1 MWKEFATLTKEL
13 NQAREQLLER
23 EEEIC
28 ELKAERNNTRLL
40 LEHLECLVSRH
51 ERSLRMTVVKRQASS
66 PAGVSSEVEVL
77 KALKSLFEHHKA
89 LDEKVRE
96 RLKVALDR
104 VASLEEELERSH
116 NENQSL
122 KDKLLKGGGLQH
134 KGLKNGH
141 GDVTPSISTTKRL
154 SNGSIDPDDDVSRV
168 IELQDT
174 LEKQNHELGQAK
186 VRVTDMNIRVAE
198 LEESLAIAQKEMLK
212 AQENAA
218 KYQRD
223 AKEAMAQKE
232 DMEERIATL
241 EKRYLNAQRETTSL
255 HDLNDK
261 LESEL
266 ANKEGDIKQ
275 YEEKMRGMQ
284 ERLDSSEQRL
294 SQSLSKAEALPS
306 VEAELAERM
315 AALSQAEER
324 QGSTE
329 EKLKQLRSELEEC
342 KHELERA
349 REREKMNE
357 EHNKRLSQT
366 VDKLLSESNERLKI
380 HLKERMSALDDK
392 NGLTQELEKT
402 KQTLDEVDGWRTK
415 AEEERDRL
423 RIEIKSLKERLEAE
437 QSTSRSIG
445 GSTTSQAVPDVVMAN
460 AGKSGLPDESV
471 VRRTQKGRVEA
482 LKGNERKQVHTL
494 NEQEW
499 EKAEQA
505 SVLAN
510 IAQAFESETSS
521 PAGDDST
528 DIFSAVDMLS
538 PQGQTD
544 AQTLAAMLQEQL
556 DAINNEIKL
565 IQEEK
570 FSTEQRAEE
579 LEHRVGS
586 VDNIDMYGT
595 SPSHRYWNPEP
606 RSLTRSLPGS
616 MLMMTSS
623 TPDTPQ
629 QGGRGSGDQRDRA
642 SPPQSADS
650 TPVTVRRIHQA
661 EPASPLTS
669 HHKHSASQPHISS
682 LGGAVY
688 GVRERGYD
696 SDVDDVASRPKYV
709 HNRSMSLSESELQY
723 WQKKEP
729 VWQPRSMDFEK
740 PVAKEKETAEV
751 RPIRCE
757 PSPPM
762 SPRSQHL
769 EKMAAAIAA
778 QASQNEQRR
787 NSMESNSTPS
797 PHSSANSSQDSL
809 NKSLQKKQA
818 SGIKGSLGR
827 IFGKKEKP
835 GRRGRDSV
843 DKAHLQEDSA
853 SQDSMAIGVTGQR
866 EQDRRKKKK
875 HELLAEAI
883 RAGTPFALWNGPTV
897 VAWLELWVGMP
908 AWYVAACRANVKSG
922 AIMSALSDTE
932 IQREIGISNPL
943 HRLKLRLAIQE
954 MVSLTS
960 PSAPPTSRTSDNLNA
975 PSQPPPKPTPPP
987 PPPPHPIEQTLAFG
1001 EMGHEWIGN
1010 EWMTSIGLPQYRSTF
1025 MECLVDARMLDH
1037 LTKKDLRGQLKMV
1050 DSFHRNSFQY
1060 GILCLKKVNYDRKEL
1075 ERRREESATEV
1086 KDVLVWSNERV
1097 IKWVCSIGLKE
1108 FANNLKESGVHGAI
1122 LALDETFDVGTLA
1135 LALQIPTQN
1144 TQARQTLEQEFNNL
1158 LTVGTERR
1166 LEEGELGRFR
1176 RGPSWRKMFKS
1187 KEAAAHHRKDKLPLD
1202 MTAGEC
1208 MEAYGPSPGSPTQ
1221 RTMMFPTQRAAPVAH
1236 GVPVLPASPPP
1247 KGPGGGAGIGGGGGG
1262 ATTSPSNTGDLRTY
1276 SC

>member
-1 MWKEFATLTKEL
+1 M
-13 NQAREQLLER
+13 
-23 EEEIC
+23 
-28 ELKAERNNTRLL
+28 
-40 LEHLECLVSRH
+40 
-51 ERSLRMTVVKRQASS
+51 
-66 PAGVSSEVEVL
+66 
-77 KALKSLFEHHKA
+77 
-89 LDEKVRE
+89 
-96 RLKVALDR
+96 
-104 VASLEEELERSH
+104 
-116 NENQSL
+116 
-122 KDKLLKGGGLQH
+122 
-134 KGLKNGH
+134 
-141 GDVTPSISTTKRL
+141 
-154 SNGSIDPDDDVSRV
+154 
-168 IELQDT
+168 
-174 LEKQNHELGQAK
+174 
-186 VRVTDMNIRVAE
+186 
-198 LEESLAIAQKEMLK
+198 AQKEMLK
-212 AQENAA
+212 AQESAA

-261 LESEL
+261 LEAEL
-266 ANKEGDIKQ
+266 ASREADVKQ
-275 YEEKMRGMQ
+275 YEDKQRGMQ
-284 ERLDSSEQRL
+284 ERLDASEQRL

-306 VEAELAERM
+306 VEAELADRM

-324 QGSTE
+324 QGNTE
-329 EKLKQLRSELEEC
+329 EKLKQLRNELEEC

-349 REREKMNE
+349 RERERMNE
-357 EHNKRLSQT
+357 EHNKRLSAT
-366 VDKLLSESNERLKI
+366 VDKLLTESNERLKI

-392 NGLTQELEKT
+392 NGMTQELDKIRRSMDEIEREKS
-402 KQTLDEVDGWRTK
+402 KVV
-415 AEEERDRL
+415 EERDRL
-423 RIEIKSLKERLEAE
+423 RIEIKSLRDGFDSDGSARNI
-437 QSTSRSIG
+437 SS
-445 GSTTSQAVPDVVMAN
+445 STTSQAVPDVVMAN
-460 AGKSGLPDESV
+460 AAKQGRSEDEV
-471 VRRTQKGRVEA
+471 IRRPQKGRIES
-482 LKGNERKQVHTL
+482 LKGNDRKQVHTL

-505 SVLAN
+505 NVLAN
-510 IAQAFESETSS
+510 IAQAFESESSS
-521 PAGDDST
+521 PAGDDNA

-586 VDNIDMYGT
+586 VDNIDIYGT

-616 MLMMTSS
+616 MLMMTTASDQGPS
-623 TPDTPQ
+623 Q
-629 QGGRGSGDQRDRA
+629 QRTGDNK

-669 HHKHSASQPHISS
+669 HYKHSASQPHISS

-696 SDVDDVASRPKYV
+696 SDVDDIASRPIT
-709 HNRSMSLSESELQY
+709 
-723 WQKKEP
+723 
-729 VWQPRSMDFEK
+729 
-740 PVAKEKETAEV
+740 KEKETAEV

-762 SPRSQHL
+762 SPRSQQL

-778 QASQNEQRR
+778 QASQNEQRSR

-809 NKSLQKKQA
+809 NKNLQKKQA

-835 GRRGRDSV
+835 GRRGREHP
-843 DKAHLQEDSA
+843 DKAHFQDDSS
-853 SQDSMAIGVTGQR
+853 SQDSMSIGVAGQR

-960 PSAPPTSRTSDNLNA
+960 PSAPPTSRTSDENINE
-975 PSQPPPKPTPPP
+975 PPPRPPSPP

-1001 EMGHEWIGN
+1001 EMNHEWIGN
-1010 EWMTSIGLPQYRSTF
+1010 DWLTSIGLPQYRSTF

-1050 DSFHRNSFQY
+1050 DSSHRNSFQY

-1075 ERRREESATEV
+1075 ERRREESAVEV

-1108 FANNLKESGVHGAI
+1108 FAQNLKESGVHGSI
-1122 LALDETFDVGTLA
+1122 VALDETFDVSALA
-1135 LALQIPTQN
+1135 LALQIPTPN
-1144 TQARQTLEQEFNNL
+1144 TQARSTLEQEFNNL

-1166 LEEGELGRFR
+1166 LEEGELGKFR
-1176 RGPSWRKMFKS
+1176 RGPSWRRMFKS

-1202 MTAGEC
+1202 LTAGER

-1221 RTMMFPTQRAAPVAH
+1221 RTMMYTNQRGPVVH
-1236 GVPVLPASPPP
+1236 GVPVLPTSPPLQR
-1247 KGPGGGAGIGGGGGG
+1247 GGAGGGAVVPPGS
-1262 ATTSPSNTGDLRTY
+1262 TSSNTTNLKTY

>member
-1 MWKEFATLTKEL
+1 
-13 NQAREQLLER
+13 
-23 EEEIC
+23 
-28 ELKAERNNTRLL
+28 
-40 LEHLECLVSRH
+40 
-51 ERSLRMTVVKRQASS
+51 MTVVKRQASS

-96 RLKVALDR
+96 KLRVALDR
-104 VASLEEELERSH
+104 VNSLEGEVERSH
-116 NENQSL
+116 GENNNL
-122 KDKLLKGGGLQH
+122 KDQLSRLSNGNH
-134 KGLKNGH
+134 KDLNNGDTIH
-141 GDVTPSISTTKRL
+141 SISNTKRL

-168 IELQDT
+168 IELRDT

-186 VRVTDMNIRVAE
+186 IRVTDANIRVAE
-198 LEESLAIAQKEMLK
+198 LEESLAMAQKEMLK
-212 AQENAA
+212 AQEMAA

-261 LESEL
+261 LEAEL
-266 ANKEGDIKQ
+266 ASREADVKQ
-275 YEEKMRGMQ
+275 CEDKQRGMQ
-284 ERLDSSEQRL
+284 ERLDASEQRL

-306 VEAELAERM
+306 VEAELADRM

-324 QGSTE
+324 QGNTE
-329 EKLKQLRSELEEC
+329 EKLKQLRNELEEC

-349 REREKMNE
+349 RERERMNE
-357 EHNKRLSQT
+357 EHNKRLSAT
-366 VDKLLSESNERLKI
+366 VDKLLTESNERLKI

-392 NGLTQELEKT
+392 NGMTQELDKIRRSMDEIEREKS
-402 KQTLDEVDGWRTK
+402 KVV
-415 AEEERDRL
+415 EERDRL
-423 RIEIKSLKERLEAE
+423 RIEIRSLRESLDSDGSARNI
-437 QSTSRSIG
+437 S

-460 AGKSGLPDESV
+460 ASKPGRNEDDV
-471 VRRTQKGRVEA
+471 VRRPQKGRVEA
-482 LKGNERKQVHTL
+482 LKGNDRKQVHTL

-505 SVLAN
+505 NVLAN
-510 IAQAFESETSS
+510 IAQAFESESSS
-521 PAGDDST
+521 PAGEDNAG
-528 DIFSAVDMLS
+528 IFSAVDMLS

-586 VDNIDMYGT
+586 VDNIDIYGT

-616 MLMMTSS
+616 MLMMT
-623 TPDTPQ
+623 TADQAPPQ
-629 QGGRGSGDQRDRA
+629 PRTGENK

-669 HHKHSASQPHISS
+669 HYKHSASQPHISS

-696 SDVDDVASRPKYV
+696 SDVDDIASRPKYV

-723 WQKKEP
+723 WQKSDAVWEP
-729 VWQPRSMDFEK
+729 RTLNFK
-740 PVAKEKETAEV
+740 PITKEKETAEV

-762 SPRSQHL
+762 SPRSQQL
-769 EKMAAAIAA
+769 QKMAAAITA
-778 QASQNEQRR
+778 QASQNEQRSR

-809 NKSLQKKQA
+809 NKNLKKKEA

-835 GRRGRDSV
+835 GRRGREHP
-843 DKAHLQEDSA
+843 DKAHFQDDSS
-853 SQDSMAIGVTGQR
+853 SQDSMTPGVAGQR

-960 PSAPPTSRTSDNLNA
+960 PSAPPTSRTQSDETLTD
-975 PSQPPPKPTPPP
+975 PPPSRPPSPP

-1001 EMGHEWIGN
+1001 EMNHEWIGN
-1010 EWMTSIGLPQYRSTF
+1010 DWLTSIGLPQYRSVF

-1075 ERRREESATEV
+1075 ERRREESALEV
-1086 KDVLVWSNERV
+1086 KDALVWSNERV

-1108 FANNLKESGVHGAI
+1108 FAPNLKESGVHGAI
-1122 LALDETFDVGTLA
+1122 VALDETYDISALA

-1144 TQARQTLEQEFNNL
+1144 TQARSTLEQEFNNL

-1166 LEEGELGRFR
+1166 LEEGELGKFR
-1176 RGPSWRKMFKS
+1176 RGPSWRRMFKN

-1202 MTAGEC
+1202 LTAGER

-1221 RTMMFPTQRAAPVAH
+1221 RTMMYTNQRGAVVH
-1236 GVPVLPASPPP
+1236 GVPVLPTSPPLQR
-1247 KGPGGGAGIGGGGGG
+1247 GGAGGEG
-1262 ATTSPSNTGDLRTY
+1262 AVVPPSNTTNLKTY

>member
-1 MWKEFATLTKEL
+1 M
-13 NQAREQLLER
+13 
-23 EEEIC
+23 
-28 ELKAERNNTRLL
+28 
-40 LEHLECLVSRH
+40 
-51 ERSLRMTVVKRQASS
+51 
-66 PAGVSSEVEVL
+66 
-77 KALKSLFEHHKA
+77 
-89 LDEKVRE
+89 
-96 RLKVALDR
+96 
-104 VASLEEELERSH
+104 
-116 NENQSL
+116 
-122 KDKLLKGGGLQH
+122 
-134 KGLKNGH
+134 
-141 GDVTPSISTTKRL
+141 
-154 SNGSIDPDDDVSRV
+154 
-168 IELQDT
+168 
-174 LEKQNHELGQAK
+174 
-186 VRVTDMNIRVAE
+186 
-198 LEESLAIAQKEMLK
+198 AQKEMLK
-212 AQENAA
+212 AQESAA

-261 LESEL
+261 LEAEL
-266 ANKEGDIKQ
+266 ASREADVKQ
-275 YEEKMRGMQ
+275 YEDKQRGMQ
-284 ERLDSSEQRL
+284 ERLDASEQRL

-306 VEAELAERM
+306 VEAELADRM

-324 QGSTE
+324 QGNTE
-329 EKLKQLRSELEEC
+329 EKLKQLRNELEEC

-349 REREKMNE
+349 RERERMNE
-357 EHNKRLSQT
+357 EHNKRLSAT
-366 VDKLLSESNERLKI
+366 VDKLLTESNERLKI

-392 NGLTQELEKT
+392 NGMTQELDKIRRSMDEIEREKS
-402 KQTLDEVDGWRTK
+402 KVV
-415 AEEERDRL
+415 EERDRL
-423 RIEIKSLKERLEAE
+423 RIEIKSLRDGFDSDGSARNI
-437 QSTSRSIG
+437 SS
-445 GSTTSQAVPDVVMAN
+445 STTSQAVPDVVMAN
-460 AGKSGLPDESV
+460 AAKQGRSEDEV
-471 VRRTQKGRVEA
+471 IRRPQKGRIES
-482 LKGNERKQVHTL
+482 LKGNDRKQVHTL

-505 SVLAN
+505 NVLAN
-510 IAQAFESETSS
+510 IAQAFESESSS
-521 PAGDDST
+521 PAGDDNA

-586 VDNIDMYGT
+586 VDNIDIYGT

-616 MLMMTSS
+616 MLMMTTASDQGPS
-623 TPDTPQ
+623 Q
-629 QGGRGSGDQRDRA
+629 QRTGDNK

-669 HHKHSASQPHISS
+669 HYKHSASQPHISS

-696 SDVDDVASRPKYV
+696 SDVDDIASRPKYV

-723 WQKKEP
+723 WQKP
-729 VWQPRSMDFEK
+729 IT
-740 PVAKEKETAEV
+740 KEKETAEV

-762 SPRSQHL
+762 SPRSQQL

-778 QASQNEQRR
+778 QASQNEQRSR

-809 NKSLQKKQA
+809 NKNLQKKQA

-835 GRRGRDSV
+835 GRRGREHP
-843 DKAHLQEDSA
+843 DKAHFQDDSS
-853 SQDSMAIGVTGQR
+853 SQDSMSIGVAGQR

-960 PSAPPTSRTSDNLNA
+960 PSAPPTSRTSDENINE
-975 PSQPPPKPTPPP
+975 PPPRPPSPP

-1001 EMGHEWIGN
+1001 EMNHEWIGN
-1010 EWMTSIGLPQYRSTF
+1010 DWLTSIGLPQYRSTF

-1050 DSFHRNSFQY
+1050 DSSHRNSFQY

-1075 ERRREESATEV
+1075 ERRREESAVEV

-1108 FANNLKESGVHGAI
+1108 FAQNLKESGVHGSI
-1122 LALDETFDVGTLA
+1122 VALDETFDVSALA
-1135 LALQIPTQN
+1135 LALQIPTPN
-1144 TQARQTLEQEFNNL
+1144 TQARSTLEQEFNNL

-1166 LEEGELGRFR
+1166 LEENVSPWRQ
-1176 RGPSWRKMFKS
+1176 GPSHPNIS
-1187 KEAAAHHRKDKLPLD
+1187 
-1202 MTAGEC
+1202 
-1208 MEAYGPSPGSPTQ
+1208 
-1221 RTMMFPTQRAAPVAH
+1221 
-1236 GVPVLPASPPP
+1236 
-1247 KGPGGGAGIGGGGGG
+1247 
-1262 ATTSPSNTGDLRTY
+1262 
-1276 SC
+1276 

>member
-1 MWKEFATLTKEL
+1 M
-13 NQAREQLLER
+13 
-23 EEEIC
+23 
-28 ELKAERNNTRLL
+28 
-40 LEHLECLVSRH
+40 
-51 ERSLRMTVVKRQASS
+51 
-66 PAGVSSEVEVL
+66 
-77 KALKSLFEHHKA
+77 
-89 LDEKVRE
+89 
-96 RLKVALDR
+96 
-104 VASLEEELERSH
+104 
-116 NENQSL
+116 
-122 KDKLLKGGGLQH
+122 
-134 KGLKNGH
+134 
-141 GDVTPSISTTKRL
+141 
-154 SNGSIDPDDDVSRV
+154 
-168 IELQDT
+168 
-174 LEKQNHELGQAK
+174 
-186 VRVTDMNIRVAE
+186 
-198 LEESLAIAQKEMLK
+198 AQKEMLK
-212 AQENAA
+212 AQESAA

-261 LESEL
+261 LEAEL
-266 ANKEGDIKQ
+266 ASREADVKQ
-275 YEEKMRGMQ
+275 YEDKQRGMQ
-284 ERLDSSEQRL
+284 ERLDASEQRL

-306 VEAELAERM
+306 VEAELADRM

-324 QGSTE
+324 QGNTE
-329 EKLKQLRSELEEC
+329 EKLKQLRNELEEC

-349 REREKMNE
+349 RERERMNE
-357 EHNKRLSQT
+357 EHNKRLSAT
-366 VDKLLSESNERLKI
+366 VDKLLTESNERLKI

-392 NGLTQELEKT
+392 NGMTQELDKIRRSMDEIEREKS
-402 KQTLDEVDGWRTK
+402 KVV
-415 AEEERDRL
+415 EERDRL
-423 RIEIKSLKERLEAE
+423 RIEIKSLRDGFDSDGSARNI
-437 QSTSRSIG
+437 S
-445 GSTTSQAVPDVVMAN
+445 STTSQAVPDVVMAN
-460 AGKSGLPDESV
+460 AAKQGRSEDEV
-471 VRRTQKGRVEA
+471 IRRPQKGRIES
-482 LKGNERKQVHTL
+482 LKGNDRKVHTL

-505 SVLAN
+505 NVLAN
-510 IAQAFESETSS
+510 IAQAFESESSS
-521 PAGDDST
+521 PAGDDNA

-586 VDNIDMYGT
+586 VDNIDIYGT

-616 MLMMTSS
+616 MLMMTTASDQGPS
-623 TPDTPQ
+623 Q
-629 QGGRGSGDQRDRA
+629 QRTGDNK

-669 HHKHSASQPHISS
+669 HYKHSASQPHISS

-696 SDVDDVASRPKYV
+696 SDVDDIASRPKYV

-723 WQKKEP
+723 WQKP
-729 VWQPRSMDFEK
+729 IT
-740 PVAKEKETAEV
+740 KEKETAEV

-762 SPRSQHL
+762 SPRSQQL

-778 QASQNEQRR
+778 QASQNEQRSR

-809 NKSLQKKQA
+809 NKNLQKKQA

-835 GRRGRDSV
+835 GRRGREHP
-843 DKAHLQEDSA
+843 DKAHFQDDSS
-853 SQDSMAIGVTGQR
+853 SQDSMSIGVAGQR

-960 PSAPPTSRTSDNLNA
+960 PSAPPTSRTSDENINE
-975 PSQPPPKPTPPP
+975 PPPRPPSPP

-1001 EMGHEWIGN
+1001 EMNHEWIGN
-1010 EWMTSIGLPQYRSTF
+1010 DWLTSIGLPQYRSTF

-1050 DSFHRNSFQY
+1050 DSSHRNSFQY

-1075 ERRREESATEV
+1075 ERRREESAVEV

-1108 FANNLKESGVHGAI
+1108 FAQNLKESGVHGSI
-1122 LALDETFDVGTLA
+1122 VALDETFDVSALA
-1135 LALQIPTQN
+1135 LALQIPTPN
-1144 TQARQTLEQEFNNL
+1144 TQARSTLEQEFNNL

-1166 LEEGELGRFR
+1166 LEEGELGKFR
-1176 RGPSWRKMFKS
+1176 RGPSWRRMFKS

-1202 MTAGEC
+1202 LTAGER

-1221 RTMMFPTQRAAPVAH
+1221 RTMMYTNQRGPVVH
-1236 GVPVLPASPPP
+1236 GVPVLPTSPPLQR
-1247 KGPGGGAGIGGGGGG
+1247 GGAGGGAVVPPGS
-1262 ATTSPSNTGDLRTY
+1262 TSSNTTNLKTY